1 VPATSGFRG
10 YQPRAQIFKNAFTGA
25 VIATPVLDLSAV
37 RGPQGYADR
46 SGTGANGVPIG
57 APCNVRG
64 VFDEGVRF
72 GGVNDGLNC
81 GSNVPLDIAGDI
93 SAMCWV
99 HSRSGLTQ
107 GLIVKTDGATGWGL
121 YLLPSGLVSAYL
133 YSGALSISGTSNVL
147 FRWAH
152 AALSVKSNVCRIF
165 TDGLQEARSA
175 CVMSDAPASSLYCGF
190 TSWPVSGLIELPQVY
205 NGALSPEQVYRN
217 YLQASQVPIYY
228 DTFES
233 YAVTPVAKAVGSMC
247 GPFRVTAN
255 SLLITADAA
264 GKKWVQGGVVGFCY
278 GVGDWTEY
286 NAYGTWEFDFV
297 KGEDATDTPY
307 FGMVCNTK
315 TGYGTAG
322 LNGYMFGNGVTE
334 YLQLYRITNGGVALA
349 IIITVAA
356 TVVGTAYRCRITR
369 RVGGQFTLYLKGGAY
384 PDWTLLEAVG
394 GSTNP
399 TTDNTYTSGQFFNT
413 VARGSD
419 KLSGFLRTRT
429 CERPA
434 SFPWEFSA
442 TGTWAGLVSAST
454 IWMRCLTS
462 GNVYLPKDLDW
473 QTCDL
478 KLYKGADANVTDVL
492 LVATELGGAT
502 AASQN
507 GYCLRL
513 SADERVQLCR
523 IDNGVVT
530 VLVQTAA
537 AYVAITTE
545 YSFHVTRVGTTGA
558 FVVSILGGAYATW
571 TEAVTVTDNTYTMG
585 NYFNVDID
593 ADDRI
598 TAPVFAGSLKAS
610 V

>member
-1 VPATSGFRG
+1 ML
-10 YQPRAQIFKNAFTGA
+10 
-25 VIATPVLDLSAV
+25 ATPVLDLSSV

-46 SGTGANGVPIG
+46 SGYGNWGVPG
-57 APCNVRG
+57 LGPCNARG
-64 VFDEGVRF
+64 VFDECVRF
-72 GGVNDGLNC
+72 HGVFQYISC
-81 GSNVPLDIAGDI
+81 GSNVSLDIGGDI
-93 SAMCWV
+93 SVGFWV
-99 HSRSGLTQ
+99 NSTRTAFMDT
-107 GLIVKTDGATGWGL
+107 INKANGANLGWGMWL
-121 YLLPSGLVSAYL
+121 DAAGRAYGLFYGGGVSVL
-133 YSGALSISGTSNVL
+133 QGISVIVNKWSHVLMTAQGTVGRL
-147 FRWAH
+147 F
-152 AALSVKSNVCRIF
+152 V
-165 TDGLQEARSA
+165 DGLQEDRKAVTMSSA
-175 CVMSDAPASSLYCGF
+175 DAVNLYIGGPGF
-190 TSWPVSGLIELPQVY
+190 AAYYNGSIELPQVW

-247 GPFRVTAN
+247 GPFRVAVQ
-255 SLLITADAA
+255 SMVITAGTS
-264 GKKWVQGGVVGFCY
+264 GKKWVYGGLHAGCA
-278 GVGDWTEY
+278 GTGDWTEN
-286 NAYGTWEFDFV
+286 NAYGTWEFDLV
-297 KGEDATDTPY
+297 KGTDAWDLPY
-307 FGMVCNTK
+307 LGFICNIRAPYT
-315 TGYGTAG
+315 TAG
-322 LNGYMFGNGVTE
+322 LNGYMFTCAPGGGLIIYRVFNG
-334 YLQLYRITNGGVALA
+334 A
-349 IIITVAA
+349 IAAAPFTSSPAVLSLA
-356 TVVGTAYRCRITR
+356 TVGRCRITR
-369 RVGGQFTLYLKGGAY
+369 RVGGQFTIYIKGGVF
-384 PDWTLLEAVG
+384 PDWTLVEAAG
-394 GSTNP
+394 GTTNP
-399 TTDNTYTSGQFFNT
+399 FTDNTYTSGQFFNGAVT
-413 VARGSD
+413 DLDG
-419 KLSGFLRTRT
+419 LSNITRTRT